1 MTFLFDTNI
10 LLNFKPSYF
19 DNLEEKFYLSS
30 ITINELEEIKSSGK
44 KDEETKYN
52 ARKILHWLEDNQDK
66 YEIIVFHNDFY
77 DIIDA
82 YNLPKT
88 TDSSII
94 ATAYQFYKNVNLE
107 YPKDSRYFVTDDLA
121 CRAIARSIGIPVY
134 DLGNTEEEEYTG
146 YKIIKMD
153 NDNLSEFYNNIYP
166 NNVNKFNLLTNEY
179 LLIENEDKIVDK
191 YKWIGDHYETI
202 PFIKFEST
210 MFGKLTAKDH
220 YQSCIMD
227 SLMNNQLNV
236 IRGCAGSGKSLI
248 GLAYLFQELERN
260 HIDKIIMFVNPVATK
275 DSCKFGFL
283 PGTFLEKVLGSQIGN
298 FLSSKLGS
306 MEAVYQLI
314 DQRKLEFIALADAR
328 GYDTSDMKC
337 GIYITEAQN
346 ANIEMMK
353 LILSRIGEDTPCII
367 EGDNDMQTDISSY
380 EGKNNGLRRTCEIFK
395 GEDYFGTIT
404 LQNCYRSRIAER
416 ALKM

>member
-88 TDSSII
+88 IDSSII

-134 DLGNTEEEEYTG
+134 YLGNTEEEEYTG
-146 YKIIKMD
+146 YKIIKMEEEE
-153 NDNLSEFYNNIYP
+153 LSEFYSTVFPQNE
-166 NNVNKFNLLTNEY
+166 NKYQLLTNEY
-179 LLIENEDKIVDK
+179 LLIEAFYED
-191 YKWIGDHYETI
+191 
-202 PFIKFEST
+202 
-210 MFGKLTAKDH
+210 
-220 YQSCIMD
+220 
-227 SLMNNQLNV
+227 
-236 IRGCAGSGKSLI
+236 
-248 GLAYLFQELERN
+248 
-260 HIDKIIMFVNPVATK
+260 
-275 DSCKFGFL
+275 
-283 PGTFLEKVLGSQIGN
+283 
-298 FLSSKLGS
+298 
-306 MEAVYQLI
+306 
-314 DQRKLEFIALADAR
+314 
-328 GYDTSDMKC
+328 
-337 GIYITEAQN
+337 
-346 ANIEMMK
+346 
-353 LILSRIGEDTPCII
+353 
-367 EGDNDMQTDISSY
+367 
-380 EGKNNGLRRTCEIFK
+380 
-395 GEDYFGTIT
+395 
-404 LQNCYRSRIAER
+404 
-416 ALKM
+416 

>member
-1 MTFLFDTNI
+1 MKVRRFILTFLFDTNI

-88 TDSSII
+88 IDSSII

-146 YKIIKMD
+146 YKIIKMEEEELSIILLSFF
-153 NDNLSEFYNNIYP
+153 NILFEITLLIHINLINPKKSGSMTSASSFS
-166 NNVNKFNLLTNEY
+166 NKF
-179 LLIENEDKIVDK
+179 
-191 YKWIGDHYETI
+191 
-202 PFIKFEST
+202 
-210 MFGKLTAKDH
+210 
-220 YQSCIMD
+220 
-227 SLMNNQLNV
+227 
-236 IRGCAGSGKSLI
+236 
-248 GLAYLFQELERN
+248 
-260 HIDKIIMFVNPVATK
+260 AT
-275 DSCKFGFL
+275 
-283 PGTFLEKVLGSQIGN
+283 
-298 FLSSKLGS
+298 
-306 MEAVYQLI
+306 
-314 DQRKLEFIALADAR
+314 
-328 GYDTSDMKC
+328 
-337 GIYITEAQN
+337 
-346 ANIEMMK
+346 
-353 LILSRIGEDTPCII
+353 
-367 EGDNDMQTDISSY
+367 
-380 EGKNNGLRRTCEIFK
+380 
-395 GEDYFGTIT
+395 
-404 LQNCYRSRIAER
+404 
-416 ALKM
+416 